1 MRSKGGAARETKGT
15 RIAIR
20 LLPANTGT
28 APNHSTRESDAETD
42 HLCRSLTAQAVIRK
56 LDNGAN
62 GPGTGDGK
70 GPRKHDW
77 EFGGWVQRW
86 PIRCRPSRPIG
97 GVGGRRPLDVVV
109 LVTWG
114 LTGPEPPDSLRLVGV
129 ASWRGHC
136 ELPDQPIVRAHILT
150 RLGRFRSQSP
160 AAGVAVGPR
169 RFEHWTAPH
178 LAP

>member
-1 MRSKGGAARETKGT
+1 MLHAKQKAPGLRSAFSLQTPGQPPITARASLMRRPITFAVPSRP
-15 RIAIR
+15 RR
-20 LLPANTGT
+20 SSANSTTGPT
-28 APNHSTRESDAETD
+28 
-42 HLCRSLTAQAVIRK
+42 
-56 LDNGAN
+56 
-62 GPGTGDGK
+62 GPKQVMEK

-77 EFGGWVQRW
+77 EVGGWVQRW